1 MTLPPRTAYHPL
13 LHDRSGM
20 ASRRGCGPLW
30 CHPVRAAG
38 DDAGYMRDMWIIT
51 EAGLMAVKVTA

>member
-1 MTLPPRTAYHPL
+1 VA
-13 LHDRSGM
+13 RSG
-20 ASRRGCGPLW
+20 ATLSALDKAGYI
-30 CHPVRAAG
+30 RAAG